1 MATHW
6 FDVDR
11 TGLGKQAEEQGKG
24 RLVGELIQ
32 NALDEAGVTRVEI
45 TLSPVPGRPLADLTV
60 EDDSPEGF
68 RNLADAYTLFAES
81 YKRTNPEQR
90 GQFNLGEKLVISICE
105 TATISTTKGTV
116 VFDPQEGRINKPRLK
131 RERGSI
137 FQGQM
142 RMTREEMEEVGN
154 YLRSLLLPESIVVTL
169 NGERLKSRKPL
180 HVFSATLPTVVADSN
195 GIMRTRDRK
204 TQVSILEVQAGE
216 TATLY
221 EMGLPI
227 VETGDKWHVN
237 VGQKVPLN
245 RDRNNVTPAYLRAIR
260 TLVLNE
266 MYGRLE
272 QADANETWVRQAS
285 SDADCSH
292 EAIKKVLDLRF
303 GEKRAAYDPSDPE
316 SNKTWVSKG
325 GTVVYGSMMNAQEWQ
340 KAKEAGAINPAG
352 KLCPSPKPYGT
363 DPNAN
368 AAEIVP
374 ESEWTEGMRNIAG
387 YSVFLG
393 KELLGASVNT
403 IFVDTDNP
411 FLAAFGKCELHFNVR
426 RLGRRWFDQGTT
438 EVVDKLLIHEFGHH
452 FSGDHLSETYHEAL
466 CLLGARL
473 KRLVMEKPEE
483 VRRYSGDSSETPLK
497 R

>member
-1 MATHW
+1 MGNNW
-6 FDVDR
+6 FEIDK

-45 TLSPVPGRPLADLTV
+45 NLSPVPGRPLAELSV

-81 YKRTNPEQR
+81 YKRTNPEKR
-90 GQFNLGEKLVISICE
+90 GQFNLGEKLVIACCE
-105 TATISTTKGTV
+105 AATISTTKGTV
-116 VFDPQEGRINKPRLK
+116 VFDAQEGRIEKPRQK

-137 FQGQM
+137 FQGRM
-142 RMTREEMEEVGN
+142 RMTREEMEEVAN
-154 YLRSLLLPESIVVTL
+154 YLRCLLLPESIVVTF
-169 NGERLKSRKPL
+169 NGERLRSRKPL
-180 HVFSATLPTVVADSN
+180 HVFQATLLTTVADTN
-195 GIMRTRDRK
+195 GIMRSRDRK
-204 TQVSILEVQAGE
+204 TEVVVLEVQEGE

-227 VETGDKWHVN
+227 VETCDKWHVN

-266 MYGRLE
+266 MYGKLK
-272 QADANETWVRQAS
+272 QADANDVWVRQAS
-285 SDADCSH
+285 SDPDCSH
-292 EAIKKVLDLRF
+292 EAITKVLALRF

-316 SNKTWVSKG
+316 SNKTWVSTG
-325 GTVVYGSMMNAQEWQ
+325 GTVVYGSMMNAQEWS
-340 KAKEAGAINPAG
+340 KAKEAGAIEPAG

-368 AAEIVP
+368 VAEIIP
-374 ESEWTEGMRNIAG
+374 ESEWTEGMRNIAAYG
-387 YSVFLG
+387 VFLG
-393 KELLGASVNT
+393 NELLGASITTILVNT
-403 IFVDTDNP
+403 ENK
-411 FLAAFGKCELHFNVR
+411 FLAAFGKCELHFNVC
-426 RLGRRWFDQGTT
+426 RLGRQWFDQGAT
-438 EVVDKLLIHEFGHH
+438 EVVDQLLIHEFGHH
-452 FSGDHLSETYHEAL
+452 FSGDHLSEAYHEAL

-473 KRLVMEKPEE
+473 KRLALEKPDE
-483 VRRYSGDSSETPLK
+483 VRRFVK
-497 R
+497 

>member
-1 MATHW
+1 MATTW
-6 FDVDR
+6 FDLDK

-24 RLVGELIQ
+24 RLVGELVQ

-45 TLSPVPGRPLADLTV
+45 TLSPVPGRPLADLSV

-81 YKRTNPEQR
+81 YKRSNPEQR
-90 GQFNLGEKLVISICE
+90 GQFNLGEKLVIACCE

-116 VFDPQEGRINKPRLK
+116 VFDAEAGRIEKPHQK

-137 FQGQM
+137 FRGRM
-142 RMTREEMEEVGN
+142 RMNREEMEEVGN
-154 YLRSLLLPESIVVTL
+154 YLRCLLLPETIAVTF
-169 NGERLKSRKPL
+169 NGDPLKARKPL
-180 HVFSATLPTVVADSN
+180 HVFQATLPAVVADTN

-227 VETGDKWHVN
+227 VETGDKWHLN

-245 RDRNNVTPAYLRAIR
+245 KDRNNVTPAYLRAIR

-266 MYGRLE
+266 MYGKLG

-285 SDADCSH
+285 SDPDCSH

-303 GEKRAAYDPSDPE
+303 GERRAAYDPSDPE

-340 KAKEAGAINPAG
+340 KAKEAGAIDPAG
-352 KLCPSPKPYGT
+352 KLCPSPKAYSD

-374 ESEWTEGMRNIAG
+374 EAEWTEGMRNIAS

-393 KELLGASVNT
+393 KELLGATVST
-403 IFVDTDNP
+403 IFVNTMNSFD
-411 FLAAFGKCELHFNVR
+411 AAFGKCELHFNVFH
-426 RLGRRWFDQGTT
+426 LGRTWFDQGAT
-438 EVVDKLLIHEFGHH
+438 EVVDKLVIHEFGHH
-452 FSGDHLSETYHEAL
+452 FSGDHLSEAYHEAL

-473 KRLVMEKPEE
+473 KRLALEKPEE
-483 VRRYSGDSSETPLK
+483 VRRFVRFGNG
-497 R
+497 

>member
-1 MATHW
+1 MATNW
-6 FDVDR
+6 FDIDK

-45 TLSPVPGRPLADLTV
+45 TLSPIPGRPLADLTV

-68 RNLADAYTLFAES
+68 RNLADAYTLFAVS
-81 YKRTNPEQR
+81 YKRGNPEQR
-90 GQFNLGEKLVISICE
+90 GQFNLGEKLVIAVCE

-116 VFDPQEGRINKPRLK
+116 VFDPQEGRIEKPRQK

-137 FQGQM
+137 FRGRM
-142 RMTREEMEEVGN
+142 RMNREEMEEVGN
-154 YLRSLLLPESIVVTL
+154 YLRCLLLPESVVVTF

-180 HVFSATLPTVVADSN
+180 HVFQATLPTVVADSN
-195 GIMRTRDRK
+195 GIMRTRDRR
-204 TQVSILEVQAGE
+204 TEVAVLEVQAGE

-245 RDRNNVTPAYLRAIR
+245 RDRNNVTPAYLRAVR

-266 MYGRLE
+266 MYRRLE
-272 QADANETWVRQAS
+272 QADANETWVRQAT
-285 SDADCSH
+285 SDPDCSH

-303 GEKRAAYDPSDPE
+303 GEKRASYDPSDPE

-340 KAKEAGAINPAG
+340 KAKEAGAIDPAG

-368 AAEIVP
+368 VAEKIP
-374 ESEWTEGMRNIAG
+374 ESEWTEGMRNIAR

-393 KELLGASVNT
+393 NELLGASITT
-403 IFVDTDNP
+403 IFVNTENK
-411 FLAAFGKCELHFNVR
+411 FLAAFGRCELHFNVR
-426 RLGRRWFDQGTT
+426 HLGREWFDQGAT
-438 EVVDKLLIHEFGHH
+438 EAVDQLLIHEFGHH
-452 FSGDHLSETYHEAL
+452 FSGDHLSEAYHEAL
-466 CLLGARL
+466 CMLGARL
-473 KRLVMEKPEE
+473 KRLAMERPEE
-483 VRRYSGDSSETPLK
+483 VRRFVVTE

>member
-1 MATHW
+1 MATSW

-32 NALDEAGVTRVEI
+32 NALDEAGVTHVEI
-45 TLSPVPGRPLADLTV
+45 TLSPVPGRPLADLCV

-90 GQFNLGEKLVISICE
+90 GQFNMGEKLVIAVCE

-116 VFDPQEGRINKPRLK
+116 VFDAEDGRIEKPRQK
-131 RERGSI
+131 RDRGSV
-137 FQGQM
+137 FQGRM
-142 RMTREEMEEVGN
+142 RMTREEMDEVSS
-154 YLRSLLLPESIVVTL
+154 YLCCLLLPESIIVTF
-169 NGERLKSRKPL
+169 NGERLRSRKPL
-180 HVFSATLPTVVADSN
+180 HIFQATLLTIVADSN
-195 GIMRTRDRK
+195 GIMRSRDRK
-204 TQVSILEVQAGE
+204 TEVAILEVQVGE

-221 EMGLPI
+221 EMGLPV

-266 MYGRLE
+266 MHGRLE

-285 SDADCSH
+285 SDPDCSN

-303 GEKRAAYDPSDPE
+303 GEKRAAYDPNDPE

-325 GTVVYGSMMNAQEWQ
+325 GTVVYGSMMNAQEWK
-340 KAKEAGAINPAG
+340 KAKEAGAIDPAG
-352 KLCPSPKPYGT
+352 
-363 DPNAN
+363 
-368 AAEIVP
+368 
-374 ESEWTEGMRNIAG
+374 
-387 YSVFLG
+387 
-393 KELLGASVNT
+393 
-403 IFVDTDNP
+403 
-411 FLAAFGKCELHFNVR
+411 
-426 RLGRRWFDQGTT
+426 
-438 EVVDKLLIHEFGHH
+438 
-452 FSGDHLSETYHEAL
+452 
-466 CLLGARL
+466 
-473 KRLVMEKPEE
+473 
-483 VRRYSGDSSETPLK
+483 
-497 R
+497 